1 MVRKQISKFGRY
13 GMYVLL
19 IVAGI
24 AVGVFLLILMKG
36 PGTPKPY
43 RDASGKTIADSIS
56 TKEVLA
62 IGGKKVGFFIKG
74 KNLDNP
80 VLLYLHGGMP
90 DYFLTERY
98 PTGLDEI
105 FTIVWLDQ
113 PGAGLSFDAD
123 AVQMQI
129 GIDGMVGFIGEFA
142 NYLRNRFQQD
152 KIYVMAH
159 SGGTYLGIKVIE
171 RYPELFKAYMGVA
184 QISFQKLS
192 EKMAYDYIVEHYRTN
207 PKRKAVYEKLI
218 LEPVDLVGPIPP
230 VYTKYRDYAM
240 HDLGVGTMRNMK
252 HVITG
257 IFLPS
262 LLFSEYS
269 FTDKIHLWR
278 GKASSGISVI
288 WDELINHDLMQES
301 TSFDIP
307 VYLFH
312 GVFDYTCSYDLA
324 KQYFEK
330 IDAPDKGFYS
340 FEYSA
345 HSPIF
350 EEPETCVK
358 IIAVDILSKAR

>member
-1 MVRKQISKFGRY
+1 
-13 GMYVLL
+13 MYVLL
-19 IVAGI
+19 ILVGI
-24 AVGVFLLILMKG
+24 AIGVFLLILLKS
-36 PGTPKPY
+36 PGLPKPF
-43 RDASGKTIADSIS
+43 RDSSGKTIPESIS
-56 TKEVLA
+56 TKEVLT

-74 KNLDNP
+74 KHIGNP

-98 PTGLDEI
+98 PTGLEEI
-105 FTIVWLDQ
+105 FTVVWLDQ
-113 PGAGLSFDAD
+113 PGAGLSYDAD
-123 AVQMQI
+123 TVQKQA

-142 NYLRNRFQQD
+142 NYLRDRFQQD

-171 RYPELFKAYMGVA
+171 RYPELFKAYLGVA
-184 QISFQKLS
+184 QISYQKLS
-192 EKMAYDYIVEHYRTN
+192 EKLAYDYIVEHYRAN
-207 PKRKAVYEKLI
+207 PKRKAVYGKLI
-218 LEPVDLVGPIPP
+218 LDPVALVGPIPP

-252 HVITG
+252 NVISG

-269 FTDKIHLWR
+269 ISDKVNLWR
-278 GKASSGISVI
+278 GKANSGISAM
-288 WDELINHDLMQES
+288 WDELINHNLMQES
-301 TSFDIP
+301 ISFAIP
-307 VYLFH
+307 VYFFH

-324 KQYFEK
+324 KEYFDL

-340 FEYSA
+340 FDNSA

-350 EEPETCVK
+350 EEPATCVE
-358 IIAVDILSKAR
+358 IIGKEVLSKVL